1 MLICYHPYYGTYI
14 VLTVFLTGFYFPTPI
29 WVPDSCNQYLF
40 IYMFILFTEIP
51 VFPTVTAKVAFEDFQ
66 WRTDFDTNFFKVPKD
81 YREDASRWVLLLSY
95 SHNKYLIIIMYIFCF
110 LPAAWT
116 VMGATPMQT
125 KWIKLDPLIM
135 VVISSIK
142 STHFGLLFC
151 CYFQVVLHFG
161 DPSFC
166 LLFTLLCTGISYFAA
181 MMIANNQRRAKIL
194 KSLYVWKNWR
204 GTVVIFS
211 NSWYS

>member
-1 MLICYHPYYGTYI
+1 
-14 VLTVFLTGFYFPTPI
+14 
-29 WVPDSCNQYLF
+29 
-40 IYMFILFTEIP
+40 
-51 VFPTVTAKVAFEDFQ
+51 
-66 WRTDFDTNFFKVPKD
+66 
-81 YREDASRWVLLLSY
+81 
-95 SHNKYLIIIMYIFCF
+95 
-110 LPAAWT
+110 
-116 VMGATPMQT
+116 MQT

-181 MMIANNQRRAKIL
+181 MMIANNQRRTKIL
-194 KSLYVWKNWR
+194 MSSYVEKTEGIQLLFFLILDTLNC
-204 GTVVIFS
+204 S
-211 NSWYS
+211 NNIWNDDGMFIASHP